1 MNKQNIPA
9 IAWRNSWRNR
19 RRTIL
24 TLISISFGVFLA
36 MMFTAMQDRNWSD
49 MIDLA
54 ARLGGGHVTIQ
65 HPEYRDMPSLKKSV
79 RQTFDLTDSAE
90 SELKVTKVTGRISG
104 PIMINT
110 SADSFGAMF
119 IAFDPHTEDESTLS
133 LISPDAVASGRM
145 FTEPDESGIILGW
158 KLAENLKADLG
169 DRIVYTLTDKHG
181 EIVSGLERLSG
192 TIKTGAPNL
201 DASLSLLTIGT
212 VREIVDYKSDEV
224 TQIAVFIDDRRNT
237 SEVAN
242 NIAAKLGN
250 SSDAIVLPWNL
261 SQPDLAA
268 FIAMKVGGTQF
279 IAAFIALLVA
289 AGIFNTLFVSVME
302 RLREF
307 GILMAIGFSP
317 MRLFGLVMMESLWLA
332 IVGLIGAALIT
343 AGPYFYLESVGIDMS
358 QAIADQGTVD
368 IAGVAMSTVLKVGI
382 FPENV
387 VYISIA
393 AVVATLLAGL
403 YPAWR
408 AGTVE
413 PVSAIKME

>member
-1 MNKQNIPA
+1 
-9 IAWRNSWRNR
+9 
-19 RRTIL
+19 
-24 TLISISFGVFLA
+24 
-36 MMFTAMQDRNWSD
+36 
-49 MIDLA
+49 
-54 ARLGGGHVTIQ
+54 
-65 HPEYRDMPSLKKSV
+65 
-79 RQTFDLTDSAE
+79 
-90 SELKVTKVTGRISG
+90 
-104 PIMINT
+104 
-110 SADSFGAMF
+110 
-119 IAFDPHTEDESTLS
+119 
-133 LISPDAVASGRM
+133 
-145 FTEPDESGIILGW
+145 
-158 KLAENLKADLG
+158 
-169 DRIVYTLTDKHG
+169 
-181 EIVSGLERLSG
+181 
-192 TIKTGAPNL
+192 
-201 DASLSLLTIGT
+201 
-212 VREIVDYKSDEV
+212 
-224 TQIAVFIDDRRNT
+224 
-237 SEVAN
+237 
-242 NIAAKLGN
+242 
-250 SSDAIVLPWNL
+250 
-261 SQPDLAA
+261 
-268 FIAMKVGGTQF
+268 MKVGGTQF